1 MNLQNDNSYY
11 SVKEKVDSETIVI
24 TYKKKERSC
33 DICKSVMDRLPK
45 KHQFEF
51 VMFAERLRTTML
63 CSIEP
68 ITKTSLKK
76 G

>member
-1 MNLQNDNSYY
+1 MEEVRKNTNYLFAEFRN
-11 SVKEKVDSETIVI
+11 KEE
-24 TYKKKERSC
+24 YQEAY
-33 DICKSVMDRLPK
+33 KSVMDRLPK